1 MTTSIKSFP
10 TTLSE
15 LYSHTDFQ
23 PFGST
28 SDDWINDPER
38 MERCN
43 DAAEN
48 GIDGSTHAE
57 VIQDWREF
65 LSNLERDTLHTLED
79 DEQEQL
85 EALVESITAEIDACE
100 AYHESAGT
108 LHNEIG

>member
-1 MTTSIKSFP
+1 MTTSVKSFP

-15 LYSHTDFQ
+15 LYSHPDFQ

-48 GIDGSTHAE
+48 GSDGSTHAE

-65 LSNLERDTLHTLED
+65 LSNLERDTRHTLED

-108 LHNEIG
+108 LHSEIG